1 MKNILVLN
9 GTPRKKGKT
18 NKLVNAFLKG
28 AENNHI
34 DHFHLYDMEI
44 RGCRG
49 CESCRRNDTNNPCV
63 QEDDMNQIYDSYN
76 RADVI
81 VFASPIYFW
90 TITGPL
96 KTAVDRL
103 YAILTAKGYGEFRKE
118 SVLIMTAGGADY
130 TQAQKWYETFENNLN
145 WVNLGE
151 ILGAH
156 KIREAEELGK
166 TIQ

>member
-9 GTPRKKGKT
+9 GSPRKGGET

-28 AENNHI
+28 AGSNHI

-44 RGCRG
+44 MGCRG
-49 CESCRRNDTNNPCV
+49 CESCRRNDANDPCI
-63 QEDDMNQIYDSYN
+63 QKDDMHQIYDSFN

-96 KTAVDRL
+96 KTATDRL
-103 YAILTAKGYGEFRKE
+103 YAILTTKGYGEFRKE

-130 TQAQKWYETFENNLN
+130 TQAQKWYETFEKNLN

-151 ILGAH
+151 ILGSDNL
-156 KIREAEELGK
+156 KEAEELGK
-166 TIQ
+166 SIR